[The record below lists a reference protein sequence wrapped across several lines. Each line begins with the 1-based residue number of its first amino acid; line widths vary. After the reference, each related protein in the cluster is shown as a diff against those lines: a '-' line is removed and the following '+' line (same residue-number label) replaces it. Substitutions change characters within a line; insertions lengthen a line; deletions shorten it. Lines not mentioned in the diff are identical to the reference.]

1 MRTNSFGQYSNS
13 SPDRIT
19 KKDIKQEVAKGLNAT
34 MRQMATPVD
43 LTLTGN
49 VDPKNMT
56 VKSSG
61 DFT

>member
-1 MRTNSFGQYSNS
+1 M
-13 SPDRIT
+13 
-19 KKDIKQEVAKGLNAT
+19 KDLKEEKKGLNAT

-56 VKSSG
+56 VKSS
-61 DFT
+61 DFN

>member
-1 MRTNSFGQYSNS
+1 MKEEIKS
-13 SPDRIT
+13 
-19 KKDIKQEVAKGLNAT
+19 KKELNAT

-56 VKSSG
+56 VKSSE
-61 DFT
+61 FN